1 MTTPTPIEEV
11 KCELCKHYEIKKNF
25 AETVLGMATWTESYC
40 NLHKLKTKHDNT
52 CKEFKHNK

>member
-52 CKEFKHNK
+52 CKEFKR